1 MTEPLRR
8 SSSRP
13 LGSGAC
19 HMPCGSAL
27 AVAAEDYLLVDVVAD
42 DDGDQRQ
49 YAGRALGLNV
59 LVVSQ
64 PALTAT
70 MLTLAQPEL
79 ADEFVDRCK
88 LTRSVG

>member
-1 MTEPLRR
+1 VPST
-8 SSSRP
+8 RP
-13 LGSGAC
+13 ADQRLL
-19 HMPCGSAL
+19 PQPQ
-27 AVAAEDYLLVDVVAD
+27 DYLLVDVVAD